1 MTRIDHGKVA
11 LVTGGGQGIGQAIA
25 ERLHADGFRVAIA
38 DLNVDA
44 AEKVAAALGGKP
56 AGAIALRVD
65 VADRDSVFA
74 AVDQAV
80 AQLEGFDV
88 IINNAGIAPPSPI
101 EEITP
106 ETIEKLFSINF
117 NGVVWGTQAATRA
130 FKALGHGG
138 RIISAASQAG
148 HVGNPGIAL
157 YSATKF
163 AVRGFTQTAA
173 RDLAKYG
180 ITVNTYAPGIVRTPL
195 MEDWRRRPPTP
206 PASRRRGAG
215 NSSPRGSP
223 WSACPNRRK
232 WPVSFRSSP
241 APTRVT
247 SPASRS
253 SWTAAWSSTETAP
266 PPPLKFSTTP
276 RAPSPWHRSTPCHA
290 RPRCSFPTAHR
301 CSPSSPALPAPHLR
315 M

>member
-1 MTRIDHGKVA
+1 MSRIENGKVA

-38 DLNVDA
+38 DRNAEA
-44 AEKVAAALGGKP
+44 AEQVAATLGGKP
-56 AGAIALRVD
+56 AGAIALRTD

-74 AVDQAV
+74 AVEQAM
-80 AQLEGFDV
+80 QELGGFDV
-88 IINNAGIAPPSPI
+88 IVNNAGIAPPSPI

-106 ETIEKLFSINF
+106 DSIEKLFAINF

-148 HVGNPGIAL
+148 HIGNPGIAL

-173 RDLAKYG
+173 RDLAKDG

-195 MEDWRRRPPTP
+195 MEELAKKTADAAGKPEAWGWDQYTRGITLGRVSE
-206 PASRRRGAG
+206 PAEVAG
-215 NSSPRGSP
+215 V
-223 WSACPNRRK
+223 
-232 WPVSFRSSP
+232 VSFLAGPDAGYITGQSIL
-241 APTRVT
+241 VDGGMV
-247 SPASRS
+247 
-253 SWTAAWSSTETAP
+253 
-266 PPPLKFSTTP
+266 FN
-276 RAPSPWHRSTPCHA
+276 
-290 RPRCSFPTAHR
+290 
-301 CSPSSPALPAPHLR
+301 
-315 M
+315 

>member
-1 MTRIDHGKVA
+1 MTRIENGKVA

-38 DLNVDA
+38 DLNADA

-56 AGAIALRVD
+56 AGAIALRVN

-74 AVDQAV
+74 AVEQAV
-80 AQLEGFDV
+80 DQLEGFDV

-106 ETIEKLFSINF
+106 ESIEKLFSINF

-138 RIISAASQAG
+138 RIISASSQAG

-173 RDLAKYG
+173 RDLAKYD

-195 MEDWRRRPPTP
+195 MEDLAKKT
-206 PASRRRGAG
+206 AAAAG
-215 NSSPRGSP
+215 KPEAWGWEQFTKGITLERVSEPSEVAGV
-223 WSACPNRRK
+223 
-232 WPVSFRSSP
+232 VSFLAGPDSGYITGQSILLDGGM
-241 APTRVT
+241 V
-247 SPASRS
+247 
-253 SWTAAWSSTETAP
+253 
-266 PPPLKFSTTP
+266 FN
-276 RAPSPWHRSTPCHA
+276 
-290 RPRCSFPTAHR
+290 
-301 CSPSSPALPAPHLR
+301 
-315 M
+315 

>member
-1 MTRIDHGKVA
+1 MTRIENDKVA

-44 AEKVAAALGGKP
+44 AEKIAAALGGKP
-56 AGAIALRVD
+56 GGAIALRVN

-80 AQLEGFDV
+80 AQLGGFDV
-88 IINNAGIAPPSPI
+88 IINNAGIAPTSPI

-106 ETIEKLFSINF
+106 ESIEKLFSINF

-195 MEDWRRRPPTP
+195 MEDLAKKT
-206 PASRRRGAG
+206 ADAAG
-215 NSSPRGSP
+215 KPEAWGWEQFTKGITLERVSEPSEVAGV
-223 WSACPNRRK
+223 
-232 WPVSFRSSP
+232 VSFLAGPDAGYITGQSIL
-241 APTRVT
+241 VDGGMV
-247 SPASRS
+247 
-253 SWTAAWSSTETAP
+253 
-266 PPPLKFSTTP
+266 FN
-276 RAPSPWHRSTPCHA
+276 
-290 RPRCSFPTAHR
+290 
-301 CSPSSPALPAPHLR
+301 
-315 M
+315 

>member
-1 MTRIDHGKVA
+1 MTRIEKDKVA

-44 AEKVAAALGGKP
+44 AEKIAAALGGKP
-56 AGAIALRVD
+56 GGAIALRVN

-80 AQLEGFDV
+80 AQLGGFDV
-88 IINNAGIAPPSPI
+88 IINNAGIAPTSPI

-106 ETIEKLFSINF
+106 ESIEKLFSINF
-117 NGVVWGTQAATRA
+117 NGVVWGTQAAIRA
-130 FKALGHGG
+130 FKTLGHGG

-195 MEDWRRRPPTP
+195 MEDLAKKT
-206 PASRRRGAG
+206 ADAAG
-215 NSSPRGSP
+215 KPEAWGWEQFTKGITLERVSEPSEVAGV
-223 WSACPNRRK
+223 
-232 WPVSFRSSP
+232 VSFLAGPDAGYITGQSIL
-241 APTRVT
+241 VDGGMV
-247 SPASRS
+247 
-253 SWTAAWSSTETAP
+253 
-266 PPPLKFSTTP
+266 FN
-276 RAPSPWHRSTPCHA
+276 
-290 RPRCSFPTAHR
+290 
-301 CSPSSPALPAPHLR
+301 
-315 M
+315 

>member
-44 AEKVAAALGGKP
+44 AENVAAALGGKA
-56 AGAIALRVD
+56 AGAIALRVN

-180 ITVNTYAPGIVRTPL
+180 ITVNTYAPVGR
-195 MEDWRRRPPTP
+195 D
-206 PASRRRGAG
+206 ANG
-215 NSSPRGSP
+215 
-223 WSACPNRRK
+223 
-232 WPVSFRSSP
+232 
-241 APTRVT
+241 T
-247 SPASRS
+247 SSRS
-253 SWTAAWSSTETAP
+253 SAAAAAVNADAARSCVRSSTTMSFASRTCQRTDAATAGIFP
-266 PPPLKFSTTP
+266 P
-276 RAPSPWHRSTPCHA
+276 
-290 RPRCSFPTAHR
+290 
-301 CSPSSPALPAPHLR
+301 
-315 M
+315 

>member
-1 MTRIDHGKVA
+1 MSRIENGQVA

-38 DLNVDA
+38 DRNVEA
-44 AEKVAAALGGKP
+44 AEKVAATLGGKS

-65 VADRDSVFA
+65 VAERDSVFA
-74 AVDQAV
+74 AVEQAV
-80 AQLEGFDV
+80 QELGGFDV
-88 IINNAGIAPPSPI
+88 IVNNAGIAPPSPI

-106 ETIEKLFSINF
+106 DSIEKLFAINF

-130 FKALGHGG
+130 FRALGHGG

-173 RDLAKYG
+173 RDLAKDG

-195 MEDWRRRPPTP
+195 MEELAKKTADAAGKPESWGWEQFTRGIALERISE
-206 PASRRRGAG
+206 PAEVAG
-215 NSSPRGSP
+215 V
-223 WSACPNRRK
+223 
-232 WPVSFRSSP
+232 VSFLAGP
-241 APTRVT
+241 D
-247 SPASRS
+247 
-253 SWTAAWSSTETAP
+253 AAYITGQS
-266 PPPLKFSTTP
+266 LLVDGGMVFN
-276 RAPSPWHRSTPCHA
+276 
-290 RPRCSFPTAHR
+290 
-301 CSPSSPALPAPHLR
+301 
-315 M
+315 